1 MLLTYQSM
9 FVDSSSILCE
19 QPINSSVT
27 KPCSLKEWNVLQ
39 NIEKKDN
46 EKVQQYKNRIF
57 LL

>member
-1 MLLTYQSM
+1 M

-19 QPINSSVT
+19 QPNNSSVT
-27 KPCSLKEWNVLQ
+27 KPCSFKEWNVLQ
-39 NIEKKDN
+39 NIEKKNN